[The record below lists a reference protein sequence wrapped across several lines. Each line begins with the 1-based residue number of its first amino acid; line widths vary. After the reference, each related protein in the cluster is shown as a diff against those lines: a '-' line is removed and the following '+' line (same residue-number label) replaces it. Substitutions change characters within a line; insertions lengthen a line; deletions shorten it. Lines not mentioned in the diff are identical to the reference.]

1 MGRYILYF
9 SWFSKIITILAHFYG
24 VPFVPM
30 LAQQSNS
37 VVYAVKIVP
46 KAKVV
51 THKQIDQILAEL
63 KILK

>member
-1 MGRYILYF
+1 MMA
-9 SWFSKIITILAHFYG
+9 LALFK
-24 VPFVPM
+24 VM
-30 LAQQSNS
+30 LAQQLNS
-37 VVYAVKIVP
+37 VYAVKVVP